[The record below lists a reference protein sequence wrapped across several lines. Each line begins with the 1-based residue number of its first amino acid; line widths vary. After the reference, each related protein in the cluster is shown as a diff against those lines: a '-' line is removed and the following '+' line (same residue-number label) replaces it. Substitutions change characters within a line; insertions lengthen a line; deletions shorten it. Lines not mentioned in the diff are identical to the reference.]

1 MTRAF
6 DDTKNAV
13 TPAKPAPGREQGPV
27 PMVDMGL
34 GLRRES
40 EEQDALLNHPMHS
53 SASYD
58 MVSTASAITA
68 DLIFKSQRD
77 PLGKNFIKRVQK
89 QESSR
94 VCRLHAGSIC

>member
-13 TPAKPAPGREQGPV
+13 TPAKPAPWQGTGPV

-40 EEQDALLNHPMHS
+40 EERDALLNHPM
-53 SASYD
+53 
-58 MVSTASAITA
+58 
-68 DLIFKSQRD
+68 
-77 PLGKNFIKRVQK
+77 
-89 QESSR
+89 
-94 VCRLHAGSIC
+94 RLKYQLRHRLDCIGDNRRSDI